1 MILLYTCILYVVCTF
16 SLFSFSAKPSRLMT
30 GINLSLW
37 VKSIFFCFQFVIVK
51 KGHLVPFWP
60 RFFHFPFSPLLITSV
75 FHRFSLAFFFPL
87 YWKRKKKKTEHSTLS
102 FFTTIFCFHLQ
113 CLERL
118 PTRLPQGISVLK
130 SLLTCVSTYLY
141 S

>member
-60 RFFHFPFSPLLITSV
+60 RFFIFLFSSVDYKCFSSLFFSV
-75 FHRFSLAFFFPL
+75 FLSSILE
-87 YWKRKKKKTEHSTLS
+87 KKKKKNRAQYSELFYDH
-102 FFTTIFCFHLQ
+102 FFVSIFNAWNV
-113 CLERL
+113 CL
-118 PTRLPQGISVLK
+118 PGSHKASQF
-130 SLLTCVSTYLY
+130 
-141 S
+141 

>member
-87 YWKRKKKKTEHSTLS
+87 YWKRKKKKNRAQYSELFYDHFLFPSSMPGTSAYQAPTRHLS
-102 FFTTIFCFHLQ
+102 F
-113 CLERL
+113 EE
-118 PTRLPQGISVLK
+118 P
-130 SLLTCVSTYLY
+130 TYLCKY
-141 S
+141 IFI

>member
-1 MILLYTCILYVVCTF
+1 MILLYTCILYVVRTF

-60 RFFHFPFSPLLITSV
+60 RFFTFLFSSVDYKCFSSLFFSV
-75 FHRFSLAFFFPL
+75 FSFL
-87 YWKRKKKKTEHSTLS
+87 YIGKEKKKTEHSTLS